1 MYFNIRP
8 ISYSLV
14 QLIYGG
20 KPAGLQAAVEAVE
33 LGQVNLY
40 N

>member
-8 ISYSLV
+8 ISCSLV
-14 QLIYGG
+14 KLIYG
-20 KPAGLQAAVEAVE
+20 KPAGLQAAIEAVE